1 MFLSTKN
8 DSFYEHL
15 KKLMEINGIN
25 LKKINGIATN
35 VTGVTT
41 DFCVM
46 ARRVIS

>member
-1 MFLSTKN
+1 MFLCTEN

-15 KKLMEINGIN
+15 KKLMEIN
-25 LKKINGIATN
+25 LKKINGTATN
-35 VTGVTT
+35 VTGVTI